1 MGKKRLTLIAV
12 AVAALAVL
20 GVVIAIFNSIGPIW
34 KGRSLGSWLNDFSAD
49 KLEQRLQAAEA
60 IRQIGPKAVPYLIP
74 RLKYPSG
81 EPVSPWSGLKTRLLY
96 FLSRQKIIK
105 VSLPR
110 NYTSPR
116 HQAFAALDALGPAA
130 KEALPALEKLLH
142 EHPPDPH
149 CTYIIARIGP
159 AGLPLLNQ
167 ALTNDERIIRMEA
180 HVCLD
185 ELNSGSRSV
194 IFPPPGRDTNEF
206 NLRICHFNLR
216 MLHAAFA
223 EYRSRHPEMDLPANI
238 RDTPPSRE
246 PPGFKTPP

>member
-1 MGKKRLTLIAV
+1 
-12 AVAALAVL
+12 
-20 GVVIAIFNSIGPIW
+20 
-34 KGRSLGSWLNDFSAD
+34 
-49 KLEQRLQAAEA
+49 
-60 IRQIGPKAVPYLIP
+60 
-74 RLKYPSG
+74 LKYPSG

-180 HVCLD
+180 HVPRLGEIRTSSIFVYATSTCGCSTLPSPNT
-185 ELNSGSRSV
+185 EAGIPKWTFPPTLETLLLHESRRGSRRR
-194 IFPPPGRDTNEF
+194 P
-206 NLRICHFNLR
+206 
-216 MLHAAFA
+216 
-223 EYRSRHPEMDLPANI
+223 
-238 RDTPPSRE
+238 DTPNPEDIQSCRPGLRE
-246 PPGFKTPP
+246 MSCPG